1 MELSFRLISE
11 GWGTAGGGGCARPGV
26 EKLGLDIA
34 LQLIALSSWKNFLG
48 PGTAEKLDS
57 I

>member
-1 MELSFRLISE
+1 MELSFWLISE